1 MRIGLTQMDIVWED
15 KAKNCERCVS
25 ILQTAKEQGVNLLVF
40 PEMTLTGFSMNA
52 AFISQGEPDY
62 SRSFFEAASKK
73 YDMAI
78 VFGYTEKVNGQ
89 YRNKLSIVNHGEI
102 IADYA
107 KIHPFSYGEEG
118 KHYTGGEVLS
128 LAGLR
133 VSSEE
138 WTVGSA
144 VCYDL
149 RFPELF
155 QALSDDAQLII
166 VIANWPKERVMH
178 WDTLLRAR
186 AIENQCFIC
195 GVNRVGE
202 GNSLLYE
209 CSSVLYDPWGNAL
222 TERGGDV
229 LLTADIHPETVA
241 SARAGFAMKK
251 DRKDAL
257 YSMWYQKK
265 ACREREET

>member
-1 MRIGLTQMDIVWED
+1 MKIGLTQMDIVWED
-15 KAKNCERCVS
+15 KEKNCAHCLK
-25 ILQTAKEQGVNLLVF
+25 IIQHAKGQGVDLLIF
-40 PEMTLTGFSMNA
+40 PEMTLTGFSMNTA
-52 AFISQGEPDY
+52 AISQGEPDY
-62 SRSFFEAASKK
+62 SRNFFESASKK
-73 YDMAI
+73 YGMAI
-78 VFGYTEKVNGQ
+78 AFGYAAKVSGRYQ
-89 YRNKLSIVNHGEI
+89 NKLSIVNQGAVI
-102 IADYA
+102 SDYA

-118 KHYTGGEVLS
+118 RHYTGGERLS
-128 LAGLR
+128 LAKLTTL
-133 VSSEE
+133 SEE

-166 VIANWPKERVMH
+166 VIANWPRERVMH

-202 GNSLLYE
+202 GNSLFYE
-209 CSSVLYDPWGNAL
+209 CSSALYDPWGNVL
-222 TERGGDV
+222 TERNGDI
-229 LLTADIHPETVA
+229 LLTADIHPETVT
-241 SARAGFAMKK
+241 SARADFAMKK

-265 ACREREET
+265 ANRQTE